1 MLVGELIVLPHLF
14 LREAFYVMV
23 FYHKL
28 FSSTHHNYEK
38 TKSKRKYKR
47 GTDTKLTQSSSNM
60 RKGASIKAPLENP
73 FSRCQ

>member
-14 LREAFYVMV
+14 LREAF
-23 FYHKL
+23 
-28 FSSTHHNYEK
+28 YEK

-47 GTDTKLTQSSSNM
+47 GTDTKLTQSGSNM